1 MKITEVMK
9 TNVVTIPVEATLG
22 EAVATFDLNHVSLL
36 PVVDEGRRLV
46 GVVSLRDVLRLCWP
60 SFVNII
66 EDYDFVH
73 DFGAL
78 EKIEISEALSGTPV
92 SQIMQEPTSVA
103 GDCGLLRAA
112 AVMRQH
118 DIRDL
123 PVVDQAERLVGL
135 ASWTDVGTAFLRNRV
150 KQEDS

>member
-9 TNVVTIPVEATLG
+9 REVVTIPLNATLG
-22 EAVATFDLNHVSLL
+22 EAVSTFDKNHVSLL
-36 PVVDEGRRLV
+36 PVVDEERSLV
-46 GVVSLRDVLRLCWP
+46 GVISLRDVLRLCWP
-60 SFVNII
+60 SFVNLI

-78 EKIEISEALSGTPV
+78 EKIEISDALSGTPV
-92 SQIMQEPTSVA
+92 SQIMQEPTHVD

-123 PVVDQAERLVGL
+123 PVVDQAGRLVGL

-150 KQEDS
+150 RREAT